1 LREVVSLVDL
11 LPTLLGIAD
20 PTGIV
25 SPVDPLDGRTLL
37 PLLRGETAEGEG
49 LAISEYTAEG
59 VCAPAR
65 MVRRG
70 RWKYVY
76 TEGLPPM
83 LFDLE
88 DDPRELHDRAGEA
101 SLRAIEG
108 MLHRRLLE
116 GWDPQDIARR
126 VADSQRRRLFLK
138 AVCEAEDYPAW
149 TWSTHAAST
158 CAQAAASVPPMRR
171 RWRAFRSCRPR
182 RRTRSEP
189 GLSVTATGEPGA
201 GSQFGR
207 CGSAGLPGPAI
218 ERWSSAMA
226 VVLASPEIRDRMQA
240 QGMDPWISCPA
251 QFGALLNSDLALYA
265 LLLPRTSHP
274 YPCRRCNTTP
284 TTAANWRLNTHAS
297 VSGCDSWV
305 ADLMKRRRMTLRS
318 WASVSWCSGLRCSS
332 SVGRDSRKPNT
343 LA

>member
-1 LREVVSLVDL
+1 MVVFTGDHGEMMGERGMWFKQTFYEWSARVPLMVSWPGVVAPRRLREVVSLVDL

-20 PTGIV
+20 PRGIV

-149 TWSTHAAST
+149 TWTPPVDARRQYVRAGGSVGPTNAKAM
-158 CAQAAASVPPMRR
+158 ARFPFVPP
-171 RWRAFRSCRPR
+171 
-182 RRTRSEP
+182 
-189 GLSVTATGEPGA
+189 
-201 GSQFGR
+201 
-207 CGSAGLPGPAI
+207 
-218 ERWSSAMA
+218 
-226 VVLASPEIRDRMQA
+226 
-240 QGMDPWISCPA
+240 
-251 QFGALLNSDLALYA
+251 
-265 LLLPRTSHP
+265 
-274 YPCRRCNTTP
+274 TP
-284 TTAANWRLNTHAS
+284 PDT
-297 VSGCDSWV
+297 V
-305 ADLMKRRRMTLRS
+305 
-318 WASVSWCSGLRCSS
+318 
-332 SVGRDSRKPNT
+332 
-343 LA
+343 